1 LREGLKEEMGMDWWW
16 WRLLPA
22 WPDLG
27 RNKQWCP
34 TRAAATATAALVPH
48 PDLLDLLERRDDV
61 GHAP

>member
-1 LREGLKEEMGMDWWW
+1 MDWWW

-22 WPDLG
+22 RPDLG

-34 TRAAATATAALVPH
+34 MRAAATATAALVSH